1 MPNNNFSVGRDIKL
15 NVITPS
21 GQLQFPLATE
31 FDRSPKI
38 KDEERPG
45 LDGVDRNVIFHGGWK
60 GTLKFDRGGPSFDD
74 YWAQVEADY
83 YNGLNA
89 GTATIIETITEPN
102 GQVTQYLYSGV
113 VLKPTDMGSFKGQTV
128 VSQTV
133 EFMAQRRLKV
143 A

>member
-60 GTLKFDRGGPSFDD
+60 G
-74 YWAQVEADY
+74 
-83 YNGLNA
+83 
-89 GTATIIETITEPN
+89 
-102 GQVTQYLYSGV
+102 
-113 VLKPTDMGSFKGQTV
+113 QTV

-133 EFMAQRRLKV
+133 EFMAQRRLKL